1 MESRNHQKT
10 GRNRKAKRV
19 GNLKLEI
26 MDTND
31 KPENASGTQDLAST
45 TANISSSTPTN
56 STPPPPK
63 EPSSEVS
70 LAKEFTAGVI
80 KVLSNPT
87 VSRGDSF
94 EETVDKACE

>member
-1 MESRNHQKT
+1 
-10 GRNRKAKRV
+10 
-19 GNLKLEI
+19 

-45 TANISSSTPTN
+45 TATIASSTPTN
-56 STPPPPK
+56 STPPPPTAPK
-63 EPSSEVS
+63 EPSSEAS